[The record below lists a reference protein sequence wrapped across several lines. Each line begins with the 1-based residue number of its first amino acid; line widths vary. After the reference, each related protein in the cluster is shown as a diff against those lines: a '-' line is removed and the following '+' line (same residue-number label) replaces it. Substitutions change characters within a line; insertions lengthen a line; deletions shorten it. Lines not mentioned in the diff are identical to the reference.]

1 MPNLETERRASADP
15 TKSRV
20 HRAIK
25 LAPIFDK
32 AGRATRDAVAEAA
45 ALEVVPAGMIL
56 VAQGAAADSL
66 GVLARG
72 RARIERASG
81 TRAIPLGYRGAGDAV
96 GEACLGAGATHT
108 ETATAMEEAEIV
120 RIPLLVMREL
130 LASDAALAPAVIELL
145 LARQREI
152 EDRVESLLF
161 LNVEGRV
168 AEFLSKAAQRWGVP
182 VPKGTLIS
190 APLTHLEIAEAIGS
204 TRETVTVTLGALR
217 KDGLL
222 DVHGR
227 RLIVVDK
234 DALAARHD
242 SK

>member
-32 AGRATRDAVAEAA
+32 AGRTTRETIAETAA
-45 ALEVVPAGMIL
+45 IEVVPAGMVL

-81 TRAIPLGYRGAGDAV
+81 TRAVPLGYRGAGDAV

-120 RIPLLVMREL
+120 RIPLRVMREL
-130 LASDAALAPAVIELL
+130 LTSDAALAPAVIELL

-168 AEFLSKAAQRWGVP
+168 AEFLLRAAQRWGVP
-182 VPKGTLIS
+182 VPTGTLIS
-190 APLTHLEIAEAIGS
+190 APITHLEIAEAIGS

-217 KDGLL
+217 KDKLL

-234 DALAARHD
+234 DALAAKR
-242 SK
+242 